1 MPGAIFLFV
10 LGSVGLL
17 IVEEYLHDHPSLSNL
32 GAWLGEH
39 LYIPMLRAGLVLIF
53 VTAAYPALFGLHD
66 APALNSLLS
75 AGHYRLDWWINGVL
89 LVSLALPAVPGLG
102 RIPGIVLTIQGM
114 VASAM
119 LFGWLAQ
126 DMGLT
131 QYWLLPGWS
140 LLAKILLITGTAGLL
155 SWMAGNYLPFARKRL
170 VAESLR
176 LLAQMPALIIFGGAL
191 GRQLNG
197 L

>member
-1 MPGAIFLFV
+1 MLTAIFLFV
-10 LGSVGLL
+10 LGSIGLL
-17 IVEEYLHDHPSLSNL
+17 IFEEYLHNHPSLSNL
-32 GAWLGEH
+32 GTWLSEH
-39 LYIPMLRAGLVLIF
+39 LYIPMLRAALALVF
-53 VTAAYPALFGLHD
+53 VAAAYPALFGLQD
-66 APALNSLLS
+66 APAIDSLLS
-75 AGHYRLDWWINGVL
+75 AGHYRLDWWINGVV
-89 LVSLALPAVPGLG
+89 LVSLALPTVPGLG
-102 RIPGIVLTIQGM
+102 RIPGIVLTLQGM

-126 DMGLT
+126 DLGLT

-155 SWMAGNYLPFARKRL
+155 SWMAGYYLKFARKRL

-176 LLAQMPALIIFGGAL
+176 LFAQMPALIIFGSAL
-191 GRQLNG
+191 GRQLDG